1 MGEFAERNQSYYISN
16 HSWHQETL
24 DHLLICVWNCHLMKY
39 INSAANKMVSH
50 EHGHRITLL
59 HKFSVMESTMTVTWV
74 CFVKQLAAGKWSC
87 INQSL

>member
-24 DHLLICVWNCHLMKY
+24 DHLLICVWNFYLMKY

-59 HKFSVMESTMTVTWV
+59 HKFSVMERA
-74 CFVKQLAAGKWSC
+74 Q
-87 INQSL
+87 